1 MDAAAAQRSPPGV
14 MADVSHFRGVR
25 DLRIGFSQGVE
36 SERAELPRQ
45 RPAPASSIK
54 GVSKHVPI
62 PTRDSPTT
70 DGDREAEIFAASGAL
85 SPGATGRAPG
95 AIRRTGHA
103 ALGATPDRGTVE
115 SRWLRNCLSA

>member
-70 DGDREAEIFAASGAL
+70 DGDREGEISASSGAL
-85 SPGATGRAPG
+85 SAGAAGRTWCYTAHR
-95 AIRRTGHA
+95 AR

-115 SRWLRNCLSA
+115 S